1 MAISERTKLLQ
12 DEMAG
17 WIASQ
22 FQDRMARYA
31 RDGRR
36 HGGLDGVALEIAWVR
51 ATRAMAVDVGN
62 SAARERQH
70 ELEAEYRLRR
80 MEPPYHLVTAEI
92 AAYAKGAEQML
103 VEMVRDD
110 PERVAALSASIEEEL
125 AAGPTRMVRRS

>member
-51 ATRAMAVDVGN
+51 ATRAMAADVRNG
-62 SAARERQH
+62 AARDRQH

-80 MEPPYHLVTAEI
+80 MEPPYHLVQDAI
-92 AAYAKGAEQML
+92 AAYAKGAEQLL
-103 VEMVRDD
+103 VAMVRDE
-110 PERVAALSASIEEEL
+110 PERVAALSETIEEEL
-125 AAGPTRMVRRS
+125 EAGRTRVMRRS